1 MEIFEK
7 YHDVLTRAESIRRYG
22 RVREIIGLVAQC
34 EGLSVPLGAQ
44 CEIQT
49 TDKAV
54 LCEVIGFRG
63 ENSLLMAYESLEGV
77 RLGDPVVCM
86 TGANLIPVGDSL
98 LGRVIDATG
107 TPLDDGPP
115 IIPEKMCSINQPP
128 PHPLSRKRIAEP
140 IGTGIRTIDGLL
152 SCGKGQRVGLFS
164 GSGVGKSVLMGMIAR
179 NTEADVCVIAL
190 VGERGREVR
199 EFVERDLGPEGLKR
213 SIVVV
218 ETSERSAL
226 LRVKAPFTATTVA
239 EHFRD
244 QGKDVLLL
252 MDSVTRQANA
262 QREIGLSAGEP
273 PATKGYPPSVFT
285 RMPQLME
292 RAGCGI
298 KGSITGFYTVLVEGD
313 DMNEPIADAA
323 RSILDGHV
331 WLSRRLATEGHYPA
345 IDVLESVSRL
355 MTEVASEEQQKA
367 GLRVRQAMA
376 TYREAED
383 LINVGAYVQGANPEI
398 DLAVKV
404 RPAVKG
410 FLRQARNEGATFEET
425 RQRLIDLVKGFDGES
440 VPVST

>member
-1 MEIFEK
+1 MDTFSK
-7 YHDVLTRAESIRRYG
+7 YREVLGAAEPLRRYG

-34 EGLSVPLGAQ
+34 EGLSVPIGAR
-44 CEIQT
+44 CEIQSG
-49 TDKAV
+49 DRA
-54 LCEVIGFRG
+54 LSCEVIGFRG
-63 ENSLLMAYESLEGV
+63 DHSLLMPFESLQGV
-77 RLGDPVVCM
+77 RRGDEVVCLA
-86 TGANLIPVGDSL
+86 GAFMVPVGDSL

-107 TPLDDGPP
+107 NPLDDGPP
-115 IIPEKMCSINQPP
+115 IVPEKMRSLNQPA
-128 PHPLSRKRIAEP
+128 PHPLSRPRITEP
-140 IGTGIRTIDGLL
+140 LGTGIRSIDGLL

-179 NTEADVCVIAL
+179 NTGADVCVIAL

-199 EFVERDLGPEGLKR
+199 EFIERDLGAEGLKR
-213 SIVVV
+213 SVVVV

-285 RMPQLME
+285 GMPRLME
-292 RAGCGI
+292 RAGCAE

-323 RSILDGHV
+323 RSILDGHI
-331 WLSRRLATEGHYPA
+331 WLSRRLATQGHYPA
-345 IDVLESVSRL
+345 VDVLESVSRL
-355 MTEVASEEQQKA
+355 TTEVVDDEHLAA

-383 LINVGAYVQGANPEI
+383 LINVGAYVQGSSPGI

-404 RPAVKG
+404 RPAVRE
-410 FLRQARNEGATFEET
+410 FLLQARTEETSFEET
-425 RQRLIDLVKGFDGES
+425 RGKLLELVKGFDGES
-440 VPVST
+440 IPVSS

>member
-1 MEIFEK
+1 
-7 YHDVLTRAESIRRYG
+7 
-22 RVREIIGLVAQC
+22 
-34 EGLSVPLGAQ
+34 
-44 CEIQT
+44 
-49 TDKAV
+49 
-54 LCEVIGFRG
+54 
-63 ENSLLMAYESLEGV
+63 
-77 RLGDPVVCM
+77 
-86 TGANLIPVGDSL
+86 
-98 LGRVIDATG
+98 
-107 TPLDDGPP
+107 
-115 IIPEKMCSINQPP
+115 MCSINQPP

-213 SIVVV
+213 SVVVV

-355 MTEVASEEQQKA
+355 MTEVATEEQQAA

-410 FLRQARNEGATFEET
+410 FLRQARNEGTTFEET